1 MTTPQAPID
10 SPFGYRSSALEVT
23 HGLDLAGKTAFVTGG
38 YSGLGTEIVRALA
51 AAGARVL
58 VGARRPDKAAA
69 DLADV
74 AGAVEILALDLAD
87 PAAID
92 ACAAAVASRTDALHI
107 LINNAAIM
115 ACPLARDARGYE
127 SQFATNHLGHFQ
139 LTARLWPLL
148 EAAKDA
154 RVVSVSSIGHR
165 LNGLSVDDPSFEHRP
180 YDKWL
185 AYGQAK
191 SANALF
197 ALHLDALGAG
207 RGVRAFAV
215 HPGGIATP
223 LQRHLTMDEQ
233 KAMGWYDEAGT
244 LNPMFKT
251 PAEGAATAVWCATS
265 PLLEGRGGVYCEDC
279 NIAAMAGDPP
289 PRASGVWPHI
299 RDAALAAA
307 LWERSEAMTGVPF
320 SPLTGARP
328 KNR

>member
-1 MTTPQAPID
+1 MTTASQTAQAPIN
-10 SPFGYRSSALEVT
+10 SPFGYRTTAAEVIAGIELDGKVAL
-23 HGLDLAGKTAFVTGG
+23 VTGG
-38 YSGLGTEIVRALA
+38 YSGLGTETVRALA
-51 AAGARVL
+51 GAGAHVII
-58 VGARRPDKAAA
+58 GARRPEAAA
-69 DLADV
+69 SDLASV
-74 AGAVEILALDLAD
+74 TGKLTILPLDLAD

-92 ACAAAVASRTDALHI
+92 AFAAAVAGVTDVLHI
-107 LINNAAIM
+107 QINNAAIM

-148 EAAKDA
+148 QAGRA

-165 LNGLSVDDPSFEHRP
+165 LGGLDLDDLQFERRA

-197 ALHLDALGAG
+197 ALELDRRGA
-207 RGVRAFAV
+207 RYGVRAFAV

-233 KAMGWYDEAGT
+233 KAMGWYDDAGT
-244 LNPMFKT
+244 LNPLFKT
-251 PAEGAATAVWCATS
+251 TTQGAATSVWCATA
-265 PLLEGRGGVYCEDC
+265 PLLDAMGGVYCEDC
-279 NIAAMAGDPP
+279 NLGELASDPP

-299 RDAALAAA
+299 RDMALAKA
-307 LWERSEAMTGVPF
+307 LWDKSEALTGVAFNP
-320 SPLTGARP
+320 
-328 KNR
+328 

>member
-1 MTTPQAPID
+1 MTTPQAPIA
-10 SPFGYRSSALEVT
+10 SPFGYRSTALEVVE
-23 HGLDLAGKTAFVTGG
+23 GIDLSGKTAFVTGG
-38 YSGLGTEIVRALA
+38 YSGLGTEVVRALA

-58 VGARRPDKAAA
+58 VGARRRDKAAE

-74 AGAVEILALDLAD
+74 AGEVEILALDLAD

-92 ACAAAVASRTDALHI
+92 SCAAQVAECTDRLHI

-115 ACPLARDARGYE
+115 ACPLARDARGFE
-127 SQFATNHLGHFQ
+127 SQFAVNHLGHFQ
-139 LTARLWPLL
+139 FTARLWPLL
-148 EAAKDA
+148 RAAGGA

-165 LNGLSVDDPSFEHRP
+165 LHGLVLEDMHFERRP

-197 ALHLDALGAG
+197 ALHLDTLGQAH
-207 RGVRAFAV
+207 GVRAFAV

-244 LNPMFKT
+244 LNAMFKT
-251 PAEGAATAVWCATS
+251 PAEGAATSVWCATS
-265 PLLEGRGGVYCEDC
+265 PLLGGMGGVYCEDC
-279 NIAAMAGDPP
+279 NIGAMAGDPP

-299 RDAALAAA
+299 RDVDLAAG
-307 LWERSEAMTGVPF
+307 LWAKSEAMTGAAF
-320 SPLTGARP
+320 SL
-328 KNR
+328 